1 MNRVPRIDGR
11 RHGTVRPTEHRTR
24 QPDRARSS
32 FVETGTRRIRRFTT
46 GCYPSPRFRPLTAV
60 VILQSEVTE
69 ASEYYFD
76 VDDPEL
82 SGQIDELLRRLDTY
96 PHGDLLREFFV
107 TGAKMALEGCSRG
120 DLKILRSAVKEMR
133 HAFRVFERYQGV
145 RKISI
150 FGSARSHP
158 DSLEYQTA
166 VRLGA
171 RLAEM
176 NYMVITGAGD
186 GVMGGG
192 HKGAG
197 RAMSI
202 GLNIDL
208 PFEQRPNPV
217 IEGDEKLINFRYFF
231 TRKLFFVKESSGII
245 LMPGGFG
252 THDEG
257 FETLT
262 LLQTGKS
269 DPIPL
274 IMLDIPRGDYWK
286 NWERFV
292 EENLYARK
300 FVSSEDRAFY
310 RITDDVEEAC
320 RQIEAF
326 YRRYHSIRYV
336 DRKRTLVIRLRET
349 PTAEML
355 ERLNEDF
362 SNIIVEGRI
371 EACRPFI
378 EEEDE
383 PELLDLPRI
392 SLRFDR
398 YQFSRLRKL
407 IDAIN
412 SF

>member
-1 MNRVPRIDGR
+1 MPG
-11 RHGTVRPTEHRTR
+11 
-24 QPDRARSS
+24 
-32 FVETGTRRIRRFTT
+32 IRFPP
-46 GCYPSPRFRPLTAV
+46 PSPA
-60 VILQSEVTE
+60 VILQIELKE

-82 SGQIDELLRRLDTY
+82 SSQIDALLGLMEDY

-107 TGAKMALEGCSRG
+107 AGAKLAQENCSRG

-166 VRLGA
+166 VQLGA
-171 RLAEM
+171 RLAEL
-176 NYMVITGAGD
+176 NYMVITGAGE

-208 PFEQRPNPV
+208 PFEQRANPV

-231 TRKLFFVKESSGII
+231 TRKLFFVKESSAII

-300 FVSSEDRAFY
+300 FVSPDDRAFY

-336 DRKRTLVIRLRET
+336 DRKRTLVIRMRET
-349 PTAEML
+349 PTAAL
-355 ERLNEDF
+355 IERLNEDF
-362 SNIIVEGRI
+362 SDLVVEGRI
-371 EACRPFI
+371 EACRPFP

-383 PELLDLPRI
+383 PALLALPRI
-392 SLRFDR
+392 ALRFDR
-398 YQFSRLRKL
+398 YKFSRLRKM

-412 SF
+412 SS